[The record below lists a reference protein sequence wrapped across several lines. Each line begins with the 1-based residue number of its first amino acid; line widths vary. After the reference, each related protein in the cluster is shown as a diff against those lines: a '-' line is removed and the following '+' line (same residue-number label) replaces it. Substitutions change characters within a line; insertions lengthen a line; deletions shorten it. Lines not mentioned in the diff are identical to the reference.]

1 MKYLVIAL
9 SILFLSACDKKDTP
23 APAESPEVEMT
34 TAAPV
39 DVPTPEV
46 SSKELLAGILAA
58 QSDET
63 KARYPYRHP
72 AETLAF
78 FGIKPGMTVVEALPG
93 GGWYSQILVPYLGS
107 EGKLIGQDYDS
118 DMWKNFDWVT
128 EEFMAGR
135 SKWPAEWEANAIE
148 WGKGNGAQ
156 VSAFTISETPESLHG
171 TVDAVLFIRALHNL
185 YRFDDQGEH
194 LTRALDKTMKLLKPG
209 GIVGIVQ
216 HQASEDKSDEWADGS
231 RGYLKKSQLMARM
244 GEAGFEFVA
253 ETDINANPNDM
264 PGEDDSVWRL
274 PPSLR
279 VAGDSEELKQ
289 ASLAIGE
296 TNRMTLMFRKPL

>member
-1 MKYLVIAL
+1 MKYLAIVL
-9 SILFLSACDKKDTP
+9 SVLFLSACDKDTP
-23 APAESPEVEMT
+23 TPVENPEVEMT

-39 DVPTPEV
+39 DAPTPEV
-46 SSKELLAGILAA
+46 SPQETLAQILAA

-63 KARYPYRHP
+63 KARYVYRNP

-78 FGIKPGMTVVEALPG
+78 FGIEPGMTVAEALPG

-107 EGKLIGQDYDS
+107 EGKLIGQDYDGE
-118 DMWKNFDWVT
+118 MWKNFDWVT
-128 EEFMAGR
+128 DEFMAGR
-135 SKWPAEWEANAIE
+135 AEWPAEWVAQTAD

-156 VSAFTISETPESLHG
+156 ASAFTISETPEALNGS
-171 TVDAVLFIRALHNL
+171 VDAVLFIRALHNL
-185 YRFDDQGEH
+185 YRFDGQGEH

-209 GIVGIVQ
+209 GVVGIVQ
-216 HQASEDKSDEWADGS
+216 HQASEEKSDAWADGS
-231 RGYLKKSQLMARM
+231 RGYLKKSLLIARM
-244 GEAGFEFVA
+244 EQAGFEFVA
-253 ETDINANPNDM
+253 ESDINANPKDM

-279 VAGDSEELKQ
+279 VADDSEELKQ

-296 TNRMTLMFRKPL
+296 TNRMTLLFRKPL